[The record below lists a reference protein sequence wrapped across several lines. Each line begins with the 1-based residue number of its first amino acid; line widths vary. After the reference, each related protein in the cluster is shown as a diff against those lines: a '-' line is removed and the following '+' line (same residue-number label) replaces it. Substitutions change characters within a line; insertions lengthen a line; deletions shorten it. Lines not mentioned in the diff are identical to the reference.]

1 MEYGNLALK
10 DYEYKTVKTKKR
22 KRQAVRVRRN
32 TEAMLNRKRNIKR
45 MVAVVVMSVSA
56 GFMISE
62 FVAVHETRQH
72 VRELTRELSAQEA
85 ISSQKIFEL
94 EQSIDLGEI
103 ERIATT
109 RLGMQRPESYQ
120 IIYVNVKSDDVTET
134 TAGEVEGVGNRI
146 MAFFKGVGSHIVR
159 VFSIE

>member
-1 MEYGNLALK
+1 MEYGNLAVK
-10 DYEYKTVKTKKR
+10 EYKYNTVKTKKK
-22 KRQAVRVRRN
+22 KRQAVRVKRN
-32 TEAMLNRKRNIKR
+32 REEMLSRKRNIKR

-62 FVAVHETRQH
+62 FVAVHETRQQ
-72 VRELTRELSAQEA
+72 VRVLSKELSAQEA
-85 ISSQKIFEL
+85 VSSQKIFEL

-109 RLGMQRPESYQ
+109 KLGMQRPEPYQ

-134 TAGEVEGVGNRI
+134 TAGEVEGVGNSI
-146 MAFFKGVGSHIVR
+146 MAFLKGMGSHIVR
-159 VFSIE
+159 IFSIQ